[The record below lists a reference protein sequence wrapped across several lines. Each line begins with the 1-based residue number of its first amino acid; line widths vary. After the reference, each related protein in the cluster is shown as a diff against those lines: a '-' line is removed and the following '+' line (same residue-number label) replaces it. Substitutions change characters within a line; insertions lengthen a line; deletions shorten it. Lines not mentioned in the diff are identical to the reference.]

1 MTGPT
6 QFNATSTLYAYDNA
20 NRLTSLDGNKQ
31 TTEGVSVYRIPLQ

>member
-20 NRLTSLDGNKQ
+20 NRLTSLDGVV
-31 TTEGVSVYRIPLQ
+31 TTKL